1 MKRLTGLGKKIISI
15 DPDKIKLDQSVKSV
29 LAMKSLLAR
38 IFKEVVEECRDL
50 SYDEIEACIEGEVL
64 ISKVYVDSGLTN
76 AGDRIDG
83 LSTEAF
89 LNEEGL
95 DRYDIRTYL
104 RLPGTDEKVGI
115 KLLVNVEA
123 QNDDKPGYDI
133 SLRALFYC
141 CRMISAQQGVEFT
154 TDSDD
159 PVKYGNIKKVYSI
172 WICTETAQKRANTI
186 EKYGISREFLL
197 GSNTD
202 EPRYDILNAILINI
216 SEKHDTGDT
225 DNELIKMLTDL
236 FDERIGAVEKVRKLE
251 SDYGLN
257 MTKEEKREVMSVC
270 TYSDAMEKR
279 GIEIGFGQGIEQ
291 GIEQGEER
299 RLITLICKKLR
310 KGKSVR
316 QIADEV
322 EEDEIRVQVI
332 CNEIAHLA
340 PAYNE
345 EKAFEVI
352 MEKMSLSKSGM

>member
-1 MKRLTGLGKKIISI
+1 MEQLTGLGKTIISI
-15 DPDKIKLDQSVKSV
+15 DPDKIKLDQSVKNV

-38 IFKEVVEECRDL
+38 IFKEVVEECSEM

-64 ISKVYVDSGLTN
+64 ISKTYVDSGLTN
-76 AGDRIDG
+76 AGERIDG
-83 LSTEAF
+83 LGTEAF

-104 RLPGTDEKVGI
+104 RLPGNSETVSV

-133 SLRALFYC
+133 VLRALFYC

-154 TDSDD
+154 TDLDD

-186 EKYGISREFLL
+186 EKYAISREFLL

-202 EPRYDILNAILINI
+202 EPRYDILTAILINI
-216 SEKHDTGDT
+216 SEKHDTGGT
-225 DNELIKMLTDL
+225 DNELIRLLTDL
-236 FDERIGAVEKVRKLE
+236 FDERIGAVEKINKLE
-251 SDYGLN
+251 HDYGLK
-257 MTKEEKREVMSVC
+257 MTKEEKREAMSVC
-270 TYSDAMEKR
+270 TYADAMERK
-279 GIEIGFGQGIEQ
+279 GIVKGM
-291 GIEQGEER
+291 EQGEER

-310 KGKSVR
+310 KGKSIE

-322 EEDEIRVQVI
+322 EEDEIRVKVI
-332 CNEIAHLA
+332 CDALSALA
-340 PAYNE
+340 PTYDE
-345 EKAFEVI
+345 EKAFEV
-352 MEKMSLSKSGM
+352 MMTSRDLR